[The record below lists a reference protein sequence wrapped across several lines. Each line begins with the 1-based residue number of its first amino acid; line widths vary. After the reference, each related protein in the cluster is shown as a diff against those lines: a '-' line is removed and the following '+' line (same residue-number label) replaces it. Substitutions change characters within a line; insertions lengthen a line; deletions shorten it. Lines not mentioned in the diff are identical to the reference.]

1 MGRPL
6 DLEDLVLVG
15 LEAVELELEVPQ
27 VPQRH
32 GLVRAPGRKDE
43 LRVRVEAQAVHLNN
57 TSLIKSER
65 LNR

>member
-27 VPQRH
+27 VPEGD
-32 GLVRAPGRKDE
+32 GLVGAPGSQDE
-43 LRVRVEAQAVHLNN
+43 LAVRVETQTVDL
-57 TSLIKSER
+57 ER
-65 LNR
+65 